1 MLSMI
6 FDSQT
11 MCVRNRRPGRLLS
24 IRAIIKKSIQE
35 TQIYAKRER
44 EINWE
49 LNNKD

>member
-1 MLSMI
+1 MI

-11 MCVRNRRPGRLLS
+11 MCVRNRKPGRLLS

-44 EINWE
+44 EREINWE